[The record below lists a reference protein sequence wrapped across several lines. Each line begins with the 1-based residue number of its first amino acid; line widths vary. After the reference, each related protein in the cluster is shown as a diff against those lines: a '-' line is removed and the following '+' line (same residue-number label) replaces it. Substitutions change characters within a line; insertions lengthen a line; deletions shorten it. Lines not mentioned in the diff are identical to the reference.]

1 MRIII
6 ILPKNLSSCLPL
18 LDKIGLLNKHYGRFY
33 IKTTKVLIS
42 LMKMKAKI
50 HTSNFECLLTRE
62 VALCVCELSLKLE
75 NAELL
80 LL

>member
-1 MRIII
+1 
-6 ILPKNLSSCLPL
+6 
-18 LDKIGLLNKHYGRFY
+18 
-33 IKTTKVLIS
+33 
-42 LMKMKAKI
+42 MKAKI

-80 LL
+80 LLGSIQLFAQLLIHLRKITHFF

>member
-1 MRIII
+1 
-6 ILPKNLSSCLPL
+6 
-18 LDKIGLLNKHYGRFY
+18 
-33 IKTTKVLIS
+33 
-42 LMKMKAKI
+42 MKMKAKI

-62 VALCVCELSLKLE
+62 VALCVCKLSLKLE